1 MSPYISPPYLPHI
14 SPASPPYLPQEMRAR
29 TFLARAENAMETTPL
44 RLLVVLRL
52 CPLVPC
58 GRLDPPTLPPSPA
71 PSPSP

>member
-1 MSPYISPPYLPHI
+1 
-14 SPASPPYLPQEMRAR
+14 MRAR